1 MGLDGVNW
9 IHLAE
14 DRGKMT
20 GCCEYSNETL
30 GPYKAGNLLTSWGTV
45 RLSRTTLLRGVG
57 SFLFHGATAPSGPGP
72 PHHRGFTTTLR
83 HTTLGR
89 TPLYEW
95 PARRRDFYLI
105 THNTHKRQT
114 SVPPAAFEPTI
125 PASERPLT
133 HAFRP
138 RGHWDRRSWKLV
150 LLNASYFTGIFSRW
164 ITYCFVLLNG
174 VSVACVTY
182 HRALNSSKI
191 CKLLFLFKHHVL
203 RCIRSTGVLIPSE
216 WNVFDRV
223 LTHSSAAS
231 CCDRY

>member
-1 MGLDGVNW
+1 MEWTEFIWLRIEGKWRVVVNTAMKLW
-9 IHLAE
+9 VFIKRVIYWLAE
-14 DRGKMT
+14 
-20 GCCEYSNETL
+20 E
-30 GPYKAGNLLTSWGTV
+30 LLHYQE
-45 RLSRTTLLRGVG
+45 RLFCVELEV
-57 SFLFHGATAPSGPGP
+57 FYFHGATAPSGPGP
-72 PHHRGFTTTLR
+72 PHHRGFTITLR
-83 HTTLGR
+83 LTTLGR

-95 PARRRDFYLI
+95 PARRRDLYLI
-105 THNTHKRQT
+105 THNTHKRET

-191 CKLLFLFKHHVL
+191 CKLLFLFKHHVV
-203 RCIRSTGVLIPSE
+203 RCIRSTGDLIPSE

-223 LTHSSAAS
+223 LTHSSADS